1 MLMKLK
7 WPNWPGSSGASD
19 GRRQDGGV
27 EGDESGAPSVGPRGL
42 VRWIEKHWKG
52 EGRCPVCAE
61 NDRWQPGDHV
71 VELRRFRPGATTPG
85 RPVQP
90 LVSVTCMNC
99 GHTLFFSAVVLGLVA
114 EEE

>member
-1 MLMKLK
+1 MKLK
-7 WPNWPGSSGASD
+7 LPGLSWPGSSGASKS
-19 GRRQDGGV
+19 RRPDGGV
-27 EGDESGAPSVGPRGL
+27 EPEEPGGASVDPRGL

-99 GHTLFFSAVVLGLVA
+99 GHTLFFSAVVLGLVP

>member
-1 MLMKLK
+1 MKIKLPG
-7 WPNWPGSSGASD
+7 WGWPGSSGSDSRRPDAGVAPEEVGASVD
-19 GRRQDGGV
+19 
-27 EGDESGAPSVGPRGL
+27 PRGL

-71 VELRRFRPGATTPG
+71 VELRRHRSGAPAPGP
-85 RPVQP
+85 PVQK
-90 LVSVTCMNC
+90 LVSVTCTNC
-99 GHTLFFSAVVLGLVA
+99 GNTLFFDAVVLGLVSP

>member
-1 MLMKLK
+1 MKLK
-7 WPNWPGSSGASD
+7 WPGWNRPGSSAASD
-19 GRRQDGGV
+19 GRRQDGGA
-27 EGDESGAPSVGPRGL
+27 EAEETGAASVDPRGL

-90 LVSVTCMNC
+90 LVTVTCMNC
-99 GHTLFFSAVVLGLVA
+99 GNTLFFSAVVLGLVP

>member
-1 MLMKLK
+1 MKLPR
-7 WPNWPGSSGASD
+7 WNWPGSSGGSDRRTQD
-19 GRRQDGGV
+19 GRV
-27 EGDESGAPSVGPRGL
+27 EAEEERGASVDPRGL

-71 VELRRFRPGATTPG
+71 VELRRYRPGAATPG
-85 RPVQP
+85 APVQP

-99 GHTLFFSAVVLGLVA
+99 GHTLIFSAVVLGLVPG